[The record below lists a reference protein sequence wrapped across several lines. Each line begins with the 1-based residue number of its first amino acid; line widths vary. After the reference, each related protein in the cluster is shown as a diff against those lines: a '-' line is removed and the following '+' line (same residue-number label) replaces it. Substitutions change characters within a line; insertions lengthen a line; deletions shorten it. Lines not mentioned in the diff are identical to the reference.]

1 MNRLIDSALDKVKR
15 MSGGSYPYSDDDVF
29 VITGGQGA
37 RLIGLDPSLRDRTAQ
52 PRKLLKNDGT
62 ISTQIVNSAMR
73 YAAPPPRA
81 PRFHG
86 TARMLTVRSFLST
99 NAIRATNSQDGIDYC
114 SSNNSV
120 PCAVKSIT
128 VPVLFAAM
136 GGYSFIRDNEIHYEL
151 AASKDKDYIVVEGAT
166 HGATPCKECETT
178 PGQYSNSV
186 KNFFDYV
193 ATWIDA
199 RFSRD

>member
-1 MNRLIDSALDKVKR
+1 
-15 MSGGSYPYSDDDVF
+15 
-29 VITGGQGA
+29 
-37 RLIGLDPSLRDRTAQ
+37 
-52 PRKLLKNDGT
+52 
-62 ISTQIVNSAMR
+62 
-73 YAAPPPRA
+73 
-81 PRFHG
+81 
-86 TARMLTVRSFLST
+86 MLTVRSFLST

-114 SSNNSV
+114 STNNSV

-136 GGYSFIRDNEIHYEL
+136 GGYTFIRDNEIHYEL

-166 HGATPCKECETT
+166 HGATPCKECEKT

-193 ATWIDA
+193 AKWINS
-199 RFSRD
+199 RFSLPNAQMHSPAPVEPTAQSRTASHRNGTPAASPSGNPRIVPPRSS

>member
-1 MNRLIDSALDKVKR
+1 MH
-15 MSGGSYPYSDDDVF
+15 Y
-29 VITGGQGA
+29 
-37 RLIGLDPSLRDRTAQ
+37 
-52 PRKLLKNDGT
+52 DGK
-62 ISTQIVNSAMR
+62 
-73 YAAPPPRA
+73 PA
-81 PRFHG
+81 PRPKSFTA
-86 TARMLTVRSFLST
+86 TARVLTVRSFLST

-114 SSNNSV
+114 STNNSV

-136 GGYSFIRDNEIHYEL
+136 GAYTFIRDNEIHYEL

-166 HGATPCKECETT
+166 HGATPCKECEKT

-193 ATWIDA
+193 ARWIA
-199 RFSRD
+199 TRD